1 MLKGHYTHQ
10 LFKLYNDLLSQ
21 KIQPPIHMSM
31 EQQCP
36 CVIKRRG
43 NKLWF
48 SLSPFHN
55 KSYTRGA
62 KPANVSSSTSLS
74 KQYVCAVWQQAP
86 RFYSNELAKTVT
98 SLAESQ
104 GQGAFGCHPKH

>member
-1 MLKGHYTHQ
+1 MTSLARKFSLPFTCRWTNSALVLLKEVETSFG
-10 LFKLYNDLLSQ
+10 
-21 KIQPPIHMSM
+21 
-31 EQQCP
+31 
-36 CVIKRRG
+36 
-43 NKLWF
+43 F

-74 KQYVCAVWQQAP
+74 KQYVCGVWQQAP
-86 RFYSNELAKTVT
+86 CFYSNELAKTVT

-104 GQGAFGCHPKH
+104 GQGVFGCHPKH